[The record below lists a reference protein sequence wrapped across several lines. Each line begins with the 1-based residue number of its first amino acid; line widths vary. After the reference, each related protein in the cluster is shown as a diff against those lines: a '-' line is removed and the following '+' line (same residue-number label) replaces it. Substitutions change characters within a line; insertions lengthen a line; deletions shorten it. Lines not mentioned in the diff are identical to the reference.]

1 MKSRKA
7 LAVLSTLA
15 LLIACG
21 TPAEPP
27 QSSSASAPGPSTD
40 WFVDR
45 AAETGLV
52 FTYFNGMAGQYY
64 FPEML
69 PGGVAL
75 LDYDNDGDLDVYFA
89 QGRMLPEDRPLNEAT
104 IPPAKEALPLR
115 GRLFRNDL
123 QAASGPSTLRFIDVT
138 AESGIE
144 AAAYGMGAAAGD
156 VDNDGCVDLYLT
168 NLGPDQLF
176 RNNCDG
182 TFSDV
187 SVKSGANDP
196 GWSVSASFV
205 DYDRDGWLDLYVG
218 NYVEWDI
225 KTDRPCTGLTGR
237 RDYCT
242 PKVYVPQPDRLYH
255 NRRNGTFEDVTAKAL
270 AGGRWGPTLG
280 VVAADFDRDGWM
292 DIYVANDGAE
302 NLLWMNQRNGTF
314 RNQALL
320 AGAALTADGKA
331 EASMGVDAGDFDNDG
346 DQDIAVA
353 VLPAE
358 GTNLFVNN
366 GKGLFEDSSAPA
378 GLGPQSLGYSGF
390 GTAWIDYDNDGW
402 LDLLSVN
409 GAIEAVKGRPPDA
422 KFPYDERK
430 LLFHNLR
437 NGRFEDVTSH
447 AGAVFGA
454 TEVSRGAAFGDID
467 NDGDMDLVVSNIHSP
482 ARLLINQAAAGRHW
496 LGLRLIGA
504 GPGVAQ
510 GRDMLGARV
519 EIARAD
525 GVTLY
530 RRSRTDGSYA
540 SASDPRVL
548 VGLGET
554 TALNRV
560 RITWPD
566 GTIEER
572 SGVPIDRWTTIRQGG
587 DAR

>member
-1 MKSRKA
+1 MKSRI
-7 LAVLSTLA
+7 LAVPAILA

-27 QSSSASAPGPSTD
+27 KLSSASAPGPSTD

-45 AAETGLV
+45 AAETGLD
-52 FTYFNGMAGQYY
+52 FTYFNGMSGQYY

-89 QGRMLPEDRPLNEAT
+89 QGRMLPEDRPLGEAT

-123 QAASGPSTLRFIDVT
+123 QTSNGPSTLRFTDVT
-138 AESGIE
+138 NASGIQ
-144 AAAYGMGAAAGD
+144 ASGYGMGAVAGD

-168 NLGPDQLF
+168 NLGQDQLF

-187 SVKSGANDP
+187 SAKSGANDP

-225 KTDRPCTGLTGR
+225 KTDKPCTGLTGR

-366 GKGLFEDSSAPA
+366 GKGLFEDLSAPA

-437 NGRFEDVTSH
+437 NGRFEDVTSQ
-447 AGAVFGA
+447 AGAVFAA

-467 NDGDMDLVVSNIHSP
+467 NDGDMDVVISNIHSP
-482 ARLLINQAAAGRHW
+482 ARLLVNQAAAGRHW
-496 LGLRLIGA
+496 LGLRLMA
-504 GPGVAQ
+504 PGPGVAQ

-519 EIARAD
+519 EVTRAD
-525 GVTLY
+525 GVTLD

-548 VGLGET
+548 VGLGDT
-554 TALNRV
+554 TAVNRV